1 MLLTLLP
8 TEDVIVD
15 VIDPVLLTEE
25 KAQNELVLSDC
36 VLQEVGNSGFNAQAT
51 SMLRIAFIGAGGVNF
66 GGLDPGAPW
75 DHASRLEELS
85 KTIPLEVVGIS
96 DPNQTRLDFVLK
108 DRQSKNLPLWM
119 NTQAFTDFKTML
131 DTVKP
136 NAVFIGIPPI
146 AHGVIEEMCAER
158 GIDMFIEK
166 PISCKETEFVENL
179 RECFT
184 SHPDLIVSV
193 GYMLRYHK
201 ATDFIKNF
209 LAEKNIRPASIC
221 ARYNS
226 AYTSMP
232 KPGFW
237 DARSSGGPVVEQ
249 GTHFCDLARYF
260 GGDVHLDTVSSVF
273 VKPSSDIGKLS
284 EVPPGCDVGLPEEH
298 RIPRATSS
306 LFSFSNGAVG
316 MLQHALIMKGE
327 RYFTEVELWCDGYV
341 VRLVDPYS
349 PDCYVEIHD
358 AINGRKVFNF
368 PDDPYLTEDRV
379 FLEAIR
385 DRDTS
390 RIRSSY
396 SDAVETYKLSYRI
409 QNGHRASK

>member
-1 MLLTLLP
+1 MLLTLP
-8 TEDVIVD
+8 PAEDVILD
-15 VIDPVLLTEE
+15 VIDPVLL
-25 KAQNELVLSDC
+25 KAQTELVLSDC
-36 VLQEVGNSGFNAQAT
+36 ALQAVGTCGHHAQAT
-51 SMLRIAFIGAGGVNF
+51 STLRIAFIGAGGVNF

-75 DHASRLEELS
+75 DHASRLEELR
-85 KTIPLEVVGIS
+85 KEIPLEVVGIS

-108 DRQSKNLPLWM
+108 ERQAKELPLWA
-119 NTQAFTDFKTML
+119 NTQVFTDVKTML
-131 DTVKP
+131 DTAKP

-166 PISCKETEFVENL
+166 PISCKETAFVENL
-179 RECFT
+179 RDCFT
-184 SHPDLIVSV
+184 RHSNLIVSV

-201 ATDFIKNF
+201 AADFIKNF
-209 LAEKNIRPASIC
+209 LAEKNIKPASIC

-237 DARSSGGPVVEQ
+237 DVRSSGGPVIEQ

-273 VKPSSDIGKLS
+273 VHPSSDMGTLS
-284 EVPPGCDVGLPEEH
+284 EVPPGCDVGIPEEH

-306 LFSFSNGAVG
+306 LFKFDTGAVG

-349 PDCYVEIHD
+349 NDCYVEIHD
-358 AINGRKVFNF
+358 SINGRKVYNF

-385 DRDTS
+385 DRDSS

-396 SDAVETYKLSYRI
+396 TDAVETYKLSHSI
-409 QNGHRASK
+409 QNGSRPSK